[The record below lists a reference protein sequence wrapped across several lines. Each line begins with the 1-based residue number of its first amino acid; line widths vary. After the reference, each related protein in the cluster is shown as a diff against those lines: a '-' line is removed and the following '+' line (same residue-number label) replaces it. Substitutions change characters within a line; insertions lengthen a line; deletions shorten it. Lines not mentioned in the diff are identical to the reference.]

1 MNLMAGRQL
10 LLSSLWK
17 ASTKETGS
25 EDVVDVEAA
34 GQETPVAVETGD
46 AQIEWKPAAKRFC
59 PTDSLAECLP
69 APVVS
74 PAVVDDTPVSTT
86 CTSFDVNSLLGKYLT
101 DNDRAEWID
110 KCFCPPDGYIFPER
124 SGRKCKSSWLET
136 YKWLRFSP
144 ALNGCFCLACVLFGK
159 SNANRGQLVSS
170 PLTNFHKAA
179 SALERHSTQQS
190 HLLAVA
196 DMSHFQ
202 SVQSTKQGASSVQAQ
217 LLSVNAQRR
226 DSNCAKL
233 RVIIKSVLFLGR
245 QNIPFRGHR
254 EPSTKGLDLTSMT
267 MDHNPGNFMALLHL
281 LASSGCQALA
291 QQFQAVHG
299 SSYISPNIQNQLIE
313 CIGHIIRGDIVDRV
327 RKAKFFTV
335 ICDEATDISNQE
347 QMALVVRYVDTSN
360 EIREDFLDFL
370 LCKSTSGANIA
381 GLILKRL
388 EELSLDAA
396 YLRGQ

>member
-25 EDVVDVEAA
+25 EDVVDVEGA

-110 KCFCPPDGYIFPER
+110 KCFCPPDGYIFPET

-144 ALNGCFCLACVLFGK
+144 ALNGCFCLQK
-159 SNANRGQLVSS
+159 T
-170 PLTNFHKAA
+170 P
-179 SALERHSTQQS
+179 ALH
-190 HLLAVA
+190 
-196 DMSHFQ
+196 
-202 SVQSTKQGASSVQAQ
+202 
-217 LLSVNAQRR
+217 
-226 DSNCAKL
+226 
-233 RVIIKSVLFLGR
+233 
-245 QNIPFRGHR
+245 
-254 EPSTKGLDLTSMT
+254 
-267 MDHNPGNFMALLHL
+267 
-281 LASSGCQALA
+281 
-291 QQFQAVHG
+291 
-299 SSYISPNIQNQLIE
+299 
-313 CIGHIIRGDIVDRV
+313 
-327 RKAKFFTV
+327 
-335 ICDEATDISNQE
+335 
-347 QMALVVRYVDTSN
+347 DTSQN
-360 EIREDFLDFL
+360 GSPAKKKPPQRPLWV
-370 LCKSTSGANIA
+370 
-381 GLILKRL
+381 R
-388 EELSLDAA
+388 
-396 YLRGQ
+396 R